1 MNEGKNLHAGHRER
15 MIGKLLEHPDALAE
29 HELLEVL
36 LFSLI
41 PRKDT
46 NALAHKLLKT
56 FGSLENV
63 FKAPADSLKLIDGVG
78 ESVAAKIL
86 VIGKIISRVS
96 KEKEPIR
103 ILTNFENVKKVL
115 VEIFRNS
122 NSESFVMLLLDKRY
136 KLLAAVKFS
145 DENKHSVSVDIPELI
160 SAFSV
165 HKPAMAIIAHNHTSG
180 SVLPSEEDMF
190 TTTKF
195 NVLCQLH
202 GIRLVDHVIV
212 SGEKA
217 YSFEREGDFY
227 EIIKNADLN
236 ALFKKIKEN

>member
-15 MIGKLLEHPDALAE
+15 TVVKLLEHPDSLAD

-46 NALAHKLLKT
+46 NVLAHKLLQT
-56 FGSLENV
+56 FGSLEKV
-63 FKAPADSLKLIDGVG
+63 FSASAERLKLIDGVG
-78 ESVAAKIL
+78 NSVAAKIL
-86 VIGKIISRVS
+86 VIGKIMGRIL
-96 KEKEPIR
+96 KEREPIKV
-103 ILTNFENVKKVL
+103 LTNFENVKNEL
-115 VEIFRNS
+115 VGVFRNKT
-122 NSESFVMLLLDKRY
+122 SEIFVMLLLDKNY
-136 KLLAAVKFS
+136 KLLATVKFS
-145 DENKHSVSVDIPELI
+145 DDNKHSVSAEIPELI

-165 HKPAMAIIAHNHTSG
+165 HKPAMAIIAHNHTSE
-180 SVLPSEEDMF
+180 SVTPSEEDMF